1 MYDLVYCYP
10 NSDVLMN
17 NFNIR
22 DQRVLSRI
30 EQRFTAFRLLE
41 LADKTEFGDFDIKHF
56 CDIHQYIF
64 QDIYAWAG
72 DFRTVDIAKGN
83 LFCKAEFLNTE
94 AERVFQEILLR
105 RDFAGSKTEDAAKI
119 LAYVLSELNALH
131 PFREGNGRTQRE
143 FIRQLAFV
151 NGYHI
156 DYTLISQE
164 EMIAASRA
172 SFLCEYGPME
182 ELMQRCIKVIA
193 KFLL

>member
-1 MYDLVYCYP
+1 MYDLIYCYP
-10 NSDVLMN
+10 DSNVLMN
-17 NFNIR
+17 KLNIR
-22 DQRVLSRI
+22 DQMALSKI
-30 EQRFTAFRLLE
+30 ERKLAAWRLLE
-41 LADKTEFGDFDIKHF
+41 LSENLQIGDFDIQHF
-56 CDIHQYIF
+56 CSIHRYIF

-72 DFRTVDIAKGN
+72 TFRTVDIAKGN
-83 LFCKAEFLNTE
+83 LFCKVEFLNAE
-94 AERVFQEILLR
+94 AESVFRKISLKK
-105 RDFAGSKTEDAAKI
+105 DFAGGKIEDAAQI

-164 EMIAASRA
+164 EMTAASKA

-182 ELMQRCIKVIA
+182 KLMRRSIKEII
-193 KFLL
+193 